1 MFLAINVYKNNHYFL
16 SFPVFV
22 LFFRLESFSGLLFRL
37 FFSSMEY
44 WRMMKRLV
52 STIMVTM
59 MKIRAR
65 IMEEAKGQPRKYSPT

>member
-1 MFLAINVYKNNHYFL
+1 MKAINVYKNNHSFL
-16 SFPVFV
+16 SFPALV
-22 LFFRLESFSGLLFRL
+22 LFFRVESFSGLLFRL

-52 STIMVTM
+52 STTIVTTIKM
-59 MKIRAR
+59 RAR